1 MVEHVLRRFDVT
13 QGLILICDAV
23 FKIVRLIFLQVS
35 SDRHDRIRNCYHDD
49 VGDYMFALLTIRLK
63 SVPKALKALSTVH
76 CCANN
81 LRRTNLQND
90 LIYGI
95 LAQRYDNEQASFYW
109 WMHQEVGNGSLKIEE
124 DGSLKPE
131 VTLRKSHIQCVI
143 TICSQ

>member
-1 MVEHVLRRFDVT
+1 M
-13 QGLILICDAV
+13 ILICDAV
-23 FKIVRLIFLQVS
+23 FNIVRLIFLQVS
-35 SDRHDRIRNCYHDD
+35 SDRYDRIRNCYHDD

-95 LAQRYDNEQASFYW
+95 LAQRYDSEQASFYW